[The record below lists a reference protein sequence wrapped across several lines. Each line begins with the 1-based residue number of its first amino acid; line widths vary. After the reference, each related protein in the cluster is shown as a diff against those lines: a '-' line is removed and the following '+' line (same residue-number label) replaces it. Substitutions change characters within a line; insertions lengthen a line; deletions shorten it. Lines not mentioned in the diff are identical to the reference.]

1 MVVIDCYPYVL
12 SSNIDSEVLSLF
24 EIKKSL
30 NNGEYYPYNDT
41 FIFRTLEGKIKAC
54 KQNDI
59 NNIIEI

>member
-1 MVVIDCYPYVL
+1 MVTIDYYPYVL

-41 FIFRTLEGKIKAC
+41 FIFRTLDGKIKAC

>member
-1 MVVIDCYPYVL
+1 MITIDFCPYKL
-12 SSNIDSEVLSLF
+12 ANIDSEVLSLF

-30 NNGEYYPYNDT
+30 NKGEYYPYNDT

-59 NNIIEI
+59 TNIIDI